1 MKKKILTG
9 SILLAFLHTASAITI
24 DKIVALGD
32 SLSDNGNVFAT
43 TSSAHKVIPQ
53 IPIIPKEPYYQG
65 RFTNGPVWVENLAQT
80 LNVPLVDYA
89 YGGSWAESIIDSN
102 QLFPFDL
109 ATQVTH
115 YLTSAATDYHK
126 DQHLYTIWTGNND
139 YLNQER
145 MDIEYATTNT
155 VNAIAQQIDWLRM
168 NGARNFLLILLP
180 DFGLTPTVKAQG
192 PEYAAKMTKI
202 SLLHNAKFTEMIE
215 KMRKK
220 FPNVKFVLLDINPFF
235 KDVMENPEKYH
246 LKNVK
251 DACYTGDYR
260 FAPQLLTTA
269 EVEAARAANIDIQQ
283 NISLRTAYLA
293 TSANQQQLCDNPD
306 EYLFWD
312 GVHPSRLVHQG
323 LAEHALNRLFANNI
337 YGK

>member
-1 MKKKILTG
+1 MKKFLIG
-9 SILLAFLHTASAITI
+9 SILFTFLQAANAITI
-24 DKIVALGD
+24 DKIIALGD

-43 TSSAHKVIPQ
+43 TSSAHKTIPQ

-65 RFTNGPVWVENLAQT
+65 RFTNGPVWVEDLAQT

-89 YGGSWAESIIDSN
+89 YGGSWAESIIDSQ

-109 ATQVTH
+109 ATQVTN

-139 YLNQER
+139 YLNHER

-202 SLLHNAKFTEMIE
+202 SLMHNTKFIAMIE
-215 KMRKK
+215 QMRKK
-220 FPNVKFVLLDINPFF
+220 FPKVNFVVLDINPFF
-235 KDVMENPEKYH
+235 KDAVENPEKYH

-251 DACYTGDYR
+251 DACYTGDYKL
-260 FAPQLLTTA
+260 APQMLSTQ
-269 EVEAARAANIDIQQ
+269 EVDAARAANINIQE
-283 NISLRTAYLA
+283 NMALRTAYLA
-293 TSANQQQLCDNPD
+293 TIASQQQLCDNPD

-312 GVHPSRLVHQG
+312 GVHPARLVHQG
-323 LAEHALNRLFANNI
+323 LADQALDSLFANNI
-337 YGK
+337 FGRR